1 MYPDLHDVELAM
13 RSVSGSPKQA
23 PETIWQDVVLI
34 RSFLD
39 ESRGCCYS
47 HGRHQFMLVSELK
60 KIAESFISRS
70 VSDYA
75 FRVAM
80 HMQTLNVKSSGTD
93 KQLLV
98 KFPPLDRF
106 EEVREL
112 WNQRQRIL
120 EHEIAE
126 EIQRMEAEKQN
137 FRARIELAA

>member
-13 RSVSGSPKQA
+13 KSVPGSPKPA

-80 HMQTLNVKSSGTD
+80 HLQTLKVKSSGTD

-112 WNQRQRIL
+112 WNQRQHTF
-120 EHEIAE
+120 EHEITE
-126 EIQRMEAEKQN
+126 EIQRTEAEKAV
-137 FRARIELAA
+137 RAKLQSAA

>member
-1 MYPDLHDVELAM
+1 MYPDLYDVELAM
-13 RSVSGSPKQA
+13 KSVPGSPKPA

-39 ESRGCCYS
+39 ESRACCYN
-47 HGRHQFMLVSELK
+47 HGRHQFMSVSELK
-60 KIAESFISRS
+60 RIAENFISRS

-80 HMQTLNVKSSGTD
+80 HMQALKVKSSGTD
-93 KQLLV
+93 KQQLV

-112 WNQRQRIL
+112 WNQRQHIL

-126 EIQRMEAEKQN
+126 EIQRTEAEKA
-137 FRARIELAA
+137 FRARIQSAA